1 MALSLK
7 NLPVTVQLTHTV
19 TKVRLISRQRE
30 SDLKKKKKKLFKN
43 DYFKITLQERSRVY
57 R

>member
-30 SDLKKKKKKLFKN
+30 SDLKKKKKLFKN

>member
-7 NLPVTVQLTHTV
+7 NLSVTVQLTHAV
-19 TKVRLISRQRE
+19 TKVKLISRQRE
-30 SDLKKKKKKLFKN
+30 SDFKKKLFKN
-43 DYFKITLQERSRVY
+43 DYFIISLQERSRVY